1 MNNFAFLIIFCLTI
15 SCTTRETQTSEDPVT
30 EKHDPFHFEYTTEAA
45 PEWTELFY
53 RKSGWFAADGI
64 FSIPL
69 TGVDKP
75 GNEGNET
82 TLLIFSDT
90 YIGEVKDNKPL
101 PGNKMVNNTIAY
113 IDGIEPDTAKINFH
127 YKQGPKGEP
136 QTFFVPNNKNS
147 KPGQYYWLGD
157 GFINKEMEG
166 QLHLFAYHVA
176 KTGPNVFD
184 FEVLNVSLLSVPDP
198 SSPPFEGYKQLTTP
212 FHIEHNGLG
221 TGDLGAGVLVNTE
234 WAGAP
239 HPDEYVYV
247 YGVLG
252 DGKSL
257 VAARVRPAEYEDFDK
272 WSYWNG
278 QDWSS
283 EIKDVAEITNGVSN
297 ELSVTPL
304 KDGRYLLVFQV
315 MGISDKV
322 GLRVG
327 TSPVGPFGPIHEIW
341 TVPEFN
347 EPPGILPYNAKSH
360 PNLSKPGELLI
371 SYNTITFNFWED
383 IQENAHIYRP
393 RFIRL
398 KSDALK

>member
-1 MNNFAFLIIFCLTI
+1 MNNISFLVLFCFI
-15 SCTTRETQTSEDPVT
+15 MSCASREAQTSEEPVT
-30 EKHDPFHFEYTTEAA
+30 EKPFHFEYSTEAA
-45 PEWTELFY
+45 PEWTNLFY
-53 RKSGWFAADGI
+53 RKSGWFAADGV

-75 GNEGNET
+75 GNEENER

-90 YIGEVKDNKPL
+90 YIGEVEDNKPL

-113 IDGIEPDTAKINFH
+113 IDGIEPDPENITFH
-127 YKQGPKGEP
+127 YKQGPDGEP
-136 QTFFVPNNKNS
+136 QTFFVPDNENS
-147 KPGQYYWLGD
+147 KQGQYYWLGD

-184 FEVLNVSLLSVPDP
+184 FDVSNVSLLAVPAP
-198 SSPPFEGYKQLTTP
+198 SSPPFEGYQQLTTP
-212 FHIEHNGLG
+212 FHIEHKNLG

-239 HPDEYVYV
+239 NPDGYVYV

-252 DGKSL
+252 DEKSL
-257 VAARVRPAEYEDFDK
+257 VAARTKPAEFEDFEK
-272 WSYWNG
+272 WRFWNG
-278 QDWSS
+278 KDWSP
-283 EIKDVAEITNGVSN
+283 EINEVAEITNSVSN

-304 KDGRYLLVFQV
+304 KDGRYLLIFQV

-327 TSPVGPFGPIHEIW
+327 TSPVGPFGPVNEIW
-341 TVPEFN
+341 TVPEYN
-347 EPPGILPYNAKSH
+347 EPPGILPYNAKAH

-383 IQENAHIYRP
+383 IQKNAHIYRP
-393 RFIRL
+393 RFFKL

>member
-1 MNNFAFLIIFCLTI
+1 MNNLVKLILLGLVI
-15 SCTTRETQTSEDPVT
+15 SCTSREAQTSEEPVT
-30 EKHDPFHFEYTTEAA
+30 EEKDPFHFEYTTEAA

-69 TGVDKP
+69 SGVDKP
-75 GNEGNET
+75 GNEGNNT

-90 YIGEVKDNKPL
+90 YIGEVENNKPL

-113 IDGIEPDTAKINFH
+113 FEGIEPDPENITFH
-127 YKQGPKGEP
+127 YKKGPEGEP
-136 QTFFVPNNKNS
+136 QTFFVPDNANS

-157 GFINKEMEG
+157 GFINKEMDG

-184 FEVLNVSLLSVPDP
+184 FEVSKVSLLSIPDP
-198 SSPPFEGYKQLTTP
+198 SSPPFDGYEQLTTP
-212 FHIEHNGLG
+212 FHIEHDSLG
-221 TGDLGAGVLVNTE
+221 TGDLGAGVLVNTK

-239 HPDEYVYV
+239 APDGYVYV

-252 DGKSL
+252 DRKSL
-257 VAARVRPAEYEDFDK
+257 VAARAKPAEYEDFDK
-272 WSYWNG
+272 WTYWNG
-278 QDWSS
+278 EGWSS
-283 EIKDVAEITNGVSN
+283 EVNEMAEISTDLSN

-304 KDGRYLLVFQV
+304 KDGRFLLVYQI

-322 GLRVG
+322 GLRVA
-327 TSPVGPFGPIHEIW
+327 TSPVGPFGPVNEIW
-341 TVPEFN
+341 TTPEYN
-347 EPPGILPYNAKSH
+347 EPPGILPYNAKAH

-371 SYNTITFNFWED
+371 SYNTITYNFWED
-383 IQENAHIYRP
+383 IQQNAHIYRP
-393 RFIRL
+393 RFIKL